1 MNKRVV
7 PTDLLAKE
15 VTNAKVKEVL
25 QAAHALKERLDAE
38 LDQIRTERDGL
49 REELRNLKAVSA
61 DDVRKYAKM
70 LSDVWTR
77 PAAVPRE
84 RLFIDDPVFAR
95 LEIEPELCPLLAHPL
110 LQRLNHIKQLAFA
123 YLIYPSATHSRLSHC
138 LGVSKLA
145 ETALTG
151 ILNRGLLYTPEGVE
165 PITLTMPDRRRLLLK
180 AKAAAMLHDVGHGP
194 FGHALD
200 RFVGCYYQP
209 RKEITHADKE
219 FSRRYI
225 STFLA
230 DRLPEGVEAEDVALM
245 VSSTKEEADLNGWH
259 CLIAQLVNSTLD
271 LDRMDYLT
279 RDAHMTGLAM
289 QRSIVNELISGMRP
303 FKKDQKILLA
313 YDRSSLP
320 HLDAF
325 LYTREMMFL
334 NCYDHP
340 RKAAAERI
348 FTKLVD
354 GFITRHNVP
363 LEQVMMLTDEQ
374 ILALLTLDSASHD
387 ETFNLL
393 SVLLQNQEFELVL
406 EKDVR
411 EVPDWSRPRDKGRGR
426 EAYIEIPA
434 RLEREIAERSEI
446 GADKAWQVLVVV
458 PAQEVFIPLEI
469 GTPILFE
476 ESWGYKTLKL
486 SQVFPRLEV
495 PLKKLIEIRNR
506 VRVFADLRLESH
518 VRRRIEEEA
527 EELLEP

>member
-1 MNKRVV
+1 MNKKVLPSDALVR
-7 PTDLLAKE
+7 E
-15 VTNAKVKEVL
+15 VINAKLSESV
-25 QAAHALKERLDAE
+25 QAADALKQGLEAE
-38 LDQIRTERDGL
+38 LNQVRSERDGL
-49 REELRNLKAVSA
+49 RQELSRVKAVST
-61 DDVRKYAKM
+61 DEVVKCAKM

-138 LGVSKLA
+138 LGVCKLA
-145 ETALTG
+145 ETALSG
-151 ILNRGLLYTPEGVE
+151 ILNRGVLYTAEGVE
-165 PITLTMPDRRRLLLK
+165 PIGLTAPERRKLMLK
-180 AKAAAMLHDVGHGP
+180 AKVAAMLHDVGHGP

-200 RFVGCYYQP
+200 RFVGCHYQP

-225 STFLA
+225 KSALA
-230 DRLPEGVEAEDVALM
+230 DRMPQGVEPEDIALM
-245 VSSTKEEADLNGWH
+245 VSSTKEEADLTGWH

-279 RDAHMTGLAM
+279 RDAHMTGLVM
-289 QRSIVNELISGMRP
+289 QKSMVGELISAMRP
-303 FKKDQKILLA
+303 FKKDNKILLA

-320 HLDAF
+320 HLDSF

-348 FTKLVD
+348 FTRLVD
-354 GFITRHNVP
+354 GFIGRHNVP

-374 ILALLTLDSASHD
+374 ILALFILDSASSD
-387 ETFNLL
+387 ETFSLL

-411 EVPDWSRPRDKGRGR
+411 EVPEWSRPRDKGRGK
-426 EAYIEIPA
+426 EAYIEFPA
-434 RLEREIAERSEI
+434 RLEREIAERSDM
-446 GADKAWQVLVVV
+446 GVKAWQVLVVV

-476 ESWGYKTLKL
+476 ESEGYKTLKI
-486 SQVFPRLEV
+486 SQVFPRFEV

-506 VRVFADLRLESH
+506 IRIFADLRLESS
-518 VRRRIEEEA
+518 VRRRIGEEA
-527 EELLEP
+527 EGLLEA